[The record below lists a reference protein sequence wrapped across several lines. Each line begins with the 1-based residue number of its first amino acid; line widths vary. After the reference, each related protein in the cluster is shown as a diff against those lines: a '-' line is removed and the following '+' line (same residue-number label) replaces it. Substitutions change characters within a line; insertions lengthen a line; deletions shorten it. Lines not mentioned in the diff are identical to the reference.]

1 MYNPLNTE
9 LPQGYTVFASYGRR
23 TPEIAVELY
32 WQGKVLATALMEV
45 EIQSFN
51 PADDPEVDTAYAN
64 AREFARR
71 CAVIHATI
79 REQLGDDGLHD
90 AQVGMA
96 LSWCYR
102 AAEDGEDRLE
112 IEVRRGAELLLLK
125 NYPLPPAVRD
135 FDARREDVAALTRT
149 ALQPV
154 LDDWQRLCGGNT
166 AFPGTFDT
174 VMRTVTLPNLD
185 DDVWHLGP
193 ASRQCLPEFVYR
205 LLLQPGGVRGIH
217 AVPWPGVP
225 GEACLLFFGD
235 LCERRLYLHLNDGSN
250 AWEKCRDNPQSWE
263 ACISDEQEKDGLLQV
278 FAKVFQLEQQD
289 SKDDANSGV
298 LRYRRR
304 QREETA

>member
-1 MYNPLNTE
+1 MYNPLNVE
-9 LPQGYTVFASYGRR
+9 LPQGYTAFTTYGRR

-79 REQLGDDGLHD
+79 REQLVDEGLHD
-90 AQVGMA
+90 AQRGMA
-96 LSWCYR
+96 LGWRYC
-102 AAEDGEDRLE
+102 AAEDDGDWLE

-125 NYPLPPAVRD
+125 NYPLPPAVHD
-135 FDARREDVAALTRT
+135 VDARREDVAALTRAT
-149 ALQPV
+149 LQPV

-166 AFPGTFDT
+166 AFPGTFAA
-174 VMRTVTLPNLD
+174 VMHTVTLPNLD
-185 DDVWHLGP
+185 DDAWHLGP

-225 GEACLLFFGD
+225 GEACLLFFGE
-235 LCERRLYLHLNDGSN
+235 LSERRLYLHLNGSN

-263 ACISDEQEKDGLLQV
+263 ACISDAREKNGLLQV
-278 FAKVFQLEQQD
+278 FAKAFQLEQQD
-289 SKDDANSGV
+289 SKDDASSGV

>member
-1 MYNPLNTE
+1 MYNPLNVE
-9 LPQGYTVFASYGRR
+9 LPQGYTAFTTYGRR

-79 REQLGDDGLHD
+79 REQLGDEGLHD
-90 AQVGMA
+90 AQRGMA
-96 LSWCYR
+96 LGWRYC
-102 AAEDGEDRLE
+102 AAEDDGDWLE
-112 IEVRRGAELLLLK
+112 IEVRRGAEQLLLK
-125 NYPLPPAVRD
+125 NYPLPPAVHD
-135 FDARREDVAALTRT
+135 FDARREDVAALTRAT
-149 ALQPV
+149 LQPV

-166 AFPGTFDT
+166 AFPGTFAA
-174 VMRTVTLPNLD
+174 VMHTVTLPNLD
-185 DDVWHLGP
+185 DDAWHLGP

-225 GEACLLFFGD
+225 GEACLLFFGE
-235 LCERRLYLHLNDGSN
+235 LSERRLYLHLNGSN

-263 ACISDEQEKDGLLQV
+263 ACISDAREKNGLLQV
-278 FAKVFQLEQQD
+278 FAKAFQLEQQD
-289 SKDDANSGV
+289 SKDDASSGV